1 MTSAPRPPR
10 APAPAPAPARAP
22 APATGAA
29 AAVAALT
36 EAELDELQALLDR
49 VPPPLEPLDVS
60 MLDGFLCGVLVQPQ
74 PVPAARWL
82 AHVTDADA
90 RPVPGHFDLRRLHA
104 LAERRHQELDRAI
117 AARQWFDP
125 WVFELA
131 DAAEAAPDAA
141 EDHAEDHDE
150 ADDDGFDPTA
160 GEAVY
165 PWVAGFATALE
176 LFPALLRHGT
186 PAALTEPLALLY
198 QHLDP
203 DDLEDADDLLETI
216 ASFEPPADLSEAV
229 ESLVRATLLLADVG
243 RPLRTAASARP
254 VHPARRGPRPPRRR

>member
-1 MTSAPRPPR
+1 MSSAPRPSR
-10 APAPAPAPARAP
+10 APVPAPAAS
-22 APATGAA
+22 ATTT
-29 AAVAALT
+29 VATLT

-90 RPVPGHFDLRRLHA
+90 QPVPGHFDLRRLHA
-104 LAERRHQELDRAI
+104 LTERRHQELDRAI
-117 AARQWFDP
+117 ATRQWFDP
-125 WVFELA
+125 WVFELD
-131 DAAEAAPDAA
+131 DAARAAPDAA
-141 EDHAEDHDE
+141 QDHDE
-150 ADDDGFDPTA
+150 AHDPEDDGFDPTA

-216 ASFEPPADLSEAV
+216 ASFEPPADLAEAV
-229 ESLVRATLLLADVG
+229 ETLVRATLLLADVG
-243 RPLRTAASARP
+243 RPVSTPAPGRKA
-254 VHPARRGPRPPRRR
+254 HPARRGPRPPRRR

>member
-10 APAPAPAPARAP
+10 APARAP
-22 APATGAA
+22 VPTTGAA

-49 VPPPLEPLDVS
+49 LPPPLEPLDVS
-60 MLDGFLCGVLVQPQ
+60 MLDGFICGVLVQPQ

-82 AHVTDADA
+82 AHVSDADA
-90 RPVPGHFDLRRLHA
+90 RPVPGQFDLRRLHA
-104 LAERRHQELDRAI
+104 LAERRYRELDRAI

-125 WVFELA
+125 WVFELD
-131 DAAEAAPDAA
+131 DAEHAAQ
-141 EDHAEDHDE
+141 DHDE
-150 ADDDGFDPTA
+150 AEDDGFDPTA
-160 GEAVY
+160 SEAVY

-186 PAALTEPLALLY
+186 QAALTEPLALLY

-216 ASFEPPADLSEAV
+216 ASFEPPADLAEAV
-229 ESLVRATLLLADVG
+229 ETLVRATLLLADVG
-243 RPLRTAASARP
+243 RPVSTAAPGRKA
-254 VHPARRGPRPPRRR
+254 HPARRGPRPPRRR